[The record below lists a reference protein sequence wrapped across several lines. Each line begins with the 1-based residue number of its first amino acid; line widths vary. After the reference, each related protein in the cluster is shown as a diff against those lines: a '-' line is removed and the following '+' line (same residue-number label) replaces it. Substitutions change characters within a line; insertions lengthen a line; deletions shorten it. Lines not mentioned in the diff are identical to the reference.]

1 MDSLHFLLE
10 ETELPWNGQ
19 ITFFSTIRRN
29 GKKIN
34 FFFLLANS
42 RNGKKIKLFPP
53 SVWREA
59 QEQVRLKKNWVCAHS
74 VTVCELSLCTKDRAA
89 SPQMGLWKW
98 RQKRWHVPSGIFSNW
113 PCLAQTCARSL
124 SARRPRIICTSSQI
138 FPEERRGP
146 TQHRIFAEHPTP
158 PFPWDLPPPPPYTSF
173 LMHGAWHLNP
183 LRICARELLAAEAP
197 SVRGGLLLPWP
208 GSLCLFS
215 LTPEAW
221 LHVMW
226 EKRWGKHSLFLVK
239 ALKQR
244 LF

>member
-59 QEQVRLKKNWVCAHS
+59 HEQVWLKRNRVCARS
-74 VTVCELSLCTKDRAA
+74 VTVCELSLCTKDRAV
-89 SPQMGLWKW
+89 SPQMGRWKW
-98 RQKRWHVPSGIFSNW
+98 RQKRWHVLSGIFSNW

-124 SARRPRIICTSSQI
+124 SAQRPRISCTSTQI

-146 TQHRIFAEHPTP
+146 TQHRIFAEHSL
-158 PFPWDLPPPPPYTSF
+158 PFPLGPSTTTSMYK
-173 LMHGAWHLNP
+173 LS
-183 LRICARELLAAEAP
+183 CARYLAPEPAENLCTWA
-197 SVRGGLLLPWP
+197 P
-208 GSLCLFS
+208 GSRSPSPGPSSEEAASSCPGRGACVYFLS
-215 LTPEAW
+215 LLRPGFT
-221 LHVMW
+221 
-226 EKRWGKHSLFLVK
+226 
-239 ALKQR
+239 
-244 LF
+244 

>member
-124 SARRPRIICTSSQI
+124 SAQRPRISCTSSQI

-146 TQHRIFAEHPTP
+146 TQHRIFAEHPP
-158 PFPWDLPPPPPYTSF
+158 PLSPGTFRHHLPIQAFSCMVLGIWTR
-173 LMHGAWHLNP
+173 W
-183 LRICARELLAAEAP
+183 E
-197 SVRGGLLLPWP
+197 SVRVSSWQPKPLQWEAASSCPGRGACVYFLSLLRP
-208 GSLCLFS
+208 GF
-215 LTPEAW
+215 T
-221 LHVMW
+221 
-226 EKRWGKHSLFLVK
+226 
-239 ALKQR
+239 
-244 LF
+244 